1 MDTIFA
7 LASAPGKA
15 GVSVIR
21 ISGRHAFR
29 AGERLARNLPPV
41 RVAALRKIRDEHG
54 EVIDE
59 SLVLCFPEQA
69 SFTGEPTVE
78 IQCHG
83 SPAVAARLLQQLSAM
98 EGLRQA
104 EAGEFTRR
112 ALENDRLSL
121 TEIEGL
127 GDLIESETE
136 AQRKQALRVMSG
148 ELVQQADTW
157 RSQLTRAMALLEAT
171 IDFVDED
178 VPVDVRPEVQDLLE
192 KTSAS
197 MRSELDGA
205 RWAERVRDGFRV
217 AIVGAPNVGKSTLLN
232 YLAGRE
238 VAITSEHAGTTRD
251 VIEVRMDIDGMP
263 VVFQDTAGVRD
274 TSDAVEQIGVA
285 RAMKTAADADFRVHL
300 VASTAEIGGDIPGS
314 GIYLLAKQDSGPSGI
329 SGATGFGVP
338 ELLSLLSQ
346 SFAKRTASVGV
357 AIKERHRA
365 AISSALSCLET
376 AQSQLFDE
384 NVPVEVIA
392 EDLRQSVVAV
402 QILVGRIDVE
412 HVLDEIFSSFC
423 IGK

>member
-41 RVAALRKIRDEHG
+41 RVAALRKLRDEHG

-104 EAGEFTRR
+104 EAGEFPRR

-148 ELVQQADTW
+148 ELVQRADTW

-171 IDFVDED
+171 VDFVDED

>member
-41 RVAALRKIRDEHG
+41 RVAALRKLRDEHG

-78 IQCHG
+78 FQCHG
-83 SPAVAARLLQQLSAM
+83 SPAVVARLLQQLSAM

-112 ALENDRLSL
+112 ALENDRLGL

-148 ELVQQADTW
+148 ELVQRADTW